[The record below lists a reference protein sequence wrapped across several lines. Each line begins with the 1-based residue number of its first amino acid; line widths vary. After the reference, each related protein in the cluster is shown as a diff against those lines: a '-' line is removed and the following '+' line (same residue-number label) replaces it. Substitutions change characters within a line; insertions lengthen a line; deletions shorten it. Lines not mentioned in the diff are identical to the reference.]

1 MTFEECRRELE
12 SLRRKQGTPQP
23 LIRVDYGGSCYKGRL
38 ARSDSDATAD
48 RAASGPFG
56 LLVLEEPG
64 LARGPQTYLQIASIA
79 PGAIRDPG
87 QN

>member
-1 MTFEECRRELE
+1 MTFDECRRELD
-12 SLRRKQGTPQP
+12 SLRRQQGTTQP
-23 LIRVDYGGSCYKGRL
+23 LVRVDYGGSCYKGRL
-38 ARSDSDATAD
+38 ARSDSDAG
-48 RAASGPFG
+48 REASGPFG